1 MYRYDLFVSL
11 GQSYCIFIKYI
22 HVYQTHQS
30 KIEKFAHYFVLYA
43 KFNLFDRT
51 FNFSYFSDTQIF
63 IDISHKKKM
72 YKQCTHI
79 GILNWSSSGDPHALC
94 KWSWINNRHWNFLQ
108 QKCNLNFRYVYT
120 GRKFMLHL
128 AQKTVS

>member
-63 IDISHKKKM
+63 IDISHKKK
-72 YKQCTHI
+72 CTNNAHI
-79 GILNWSSSGDPHALC
+79 LEYSIGALRV
-94 KWSWINNRHWNFLQ
+94 IH
-108 QKCNLNFRYVYT
+108 
-120 GRKFMLHL
+120 MH
-128 AQKTVS
+128 

>member
-79 GILNWSSSGDPHALC
+79 GILNWSSSGDPHALKFSSAEVQLKFPLRLYWKEIHVTPC
-94 KWSWINNRHWNFLQ
+94 TKNSIGRIHFLS
-108 QKCNLNFRYVYT
+108 LT
-120 GRKFMLHL
+120 
-128 AQKTVS
+128 S